1 MGPRGAA
8 RMRGAG
14 KGVQY
19 DSTFRFPAPCIP
31 HPAPSPMR
39 IAGIDYGT
47 VRIGIAT
54 ADTEVG
60 IAGAF
65 ENYSRRTPALDG
77 QYFSSLAKE
86 ERIGRFV
93 VGLPVH
99 LHGGESQK
107 STEARAFG
115 DWLGKIT
122 GVPVDYFDERF
133 TTAEADEV
141 LGAAKLTKKQKQAR
155 RDQLAAQIM
164 LTAYLEAGSR
174 GQDSP
179 GGIE

>member
-1 MGPRGAA
+1 
-8 RMRGAG
+8 
-14 KGVQY
+14 
-19 DSTFRFPAPCIP
+19 
-31 HPAPSPMR
+31 MR

-65 ENYSRRTPALDG
+65 ENYSRRTTALDG
-77 QYFSSLAKE
+77 QYFATLAKE
-86 ERIGRFV
+86 ERIGQFV

-115 DWLGKIT
+115 EWLGKIT
-122 GVPVDYFDERF
+122 GVPVDFFDERF
-133 TTAEADEV
+133 TTSEADQV

-174 GQDSP
+174 SQDDP
-179 GGIE
+179 GAIDS

>member
-1 MGPRGAA
+1 
-8 RMRGAG
+8 
-14 KGVQY
+14 
-19 DSTFRFPAPCIP
+19 
-31 HPAPSPMR
+31 MR

-47 VRIGIAT
+47 IRIGIAT
-54 ADTEVG
+54 ADTEIG

-65 ENYSRRTPALDG
+65 ANYTRRTEYLDRR
-77 QYFSSLAKE
+77 YFVNLVGTE
-86 ERIGRFV
+86 NIERFI

-99 LHGGESQK
+99 LDGRESQK
-107 STEARAFG
+107 SKEARAFG
-115 DWLGKIT
+115 DWLDLMT

-133 TTAEADEV
+133 TTSEADEV

-164 LTAYLEAGSR
+164 LTAYLEAGAR
-174 GQDSP
+174 GQEEP